1 MNTTIN
7 KHALVFGFTSIF
19 LIGLGLTIVNPVIPF
34 MVEQYT
40 KNTQQ
45 QATMVTLLSA
55 IYAFSMFLA
64 APMLGALSDRFGRK
78 IILIISLFG
87 SAFGYYLF
95 GFGGALWILFL
106 GRIIEGLT
114 GGEIS
119 AILAYFADLTPIE
132 SRTKYFGW
140 ISATVGIG
148 TAAGPLIGGF
158 LAQYGPAIPLYVASF
173 LSLSNA
179 VYGYFFMPE
188 SLTKRERTRNLSL
201 QQINPFKQLQLVFTF
216 RSVKW
221 LLITVF
227 LIWLPNGSFQA
238 IFAQFSIDTFH
249 LSPIIIGFTFSL
261 IGIMDIF
268 AQLLIMPILLKFWRE
283 NQIITMGI
291 ISEMIGYSVIIL
303 SAFYS
308 SIPCFIIGMVFF
320 GLGDAIFSPS
330 YNGLIST
337 YASKEDQGKIQ
348 GASQS
353 IQALARV
360 IGPMIGGQLYANFHH
375 TMPFII
381 GFILLG
387 LATFIVKPKVKRSF

>member
-7 KHALVFGFTSIF
+7 KHALVFGFTSVF

-45 QATMVTLLSA
+45 QATTVTLLSA

-78 IILIISLFG
+78 IILISSLFG
-87 SAFGYYLF
+87 SAIGYYLF

-132 SRTKYFGW
+132 SRTKSFGW

-179 VYGYFFMPE
+179 VYGYFFH
-188 SLTKRERTRNLSL
+188 
-201 QQINPFKQLQLVFTF
+201 
-216 RSVKW
+216 
-221 LLITVF
+221 
-227 LIWLPNGSFQA
+227 A
-238 IFAQFSIDTFH
+238 
-249 LSPIIIGFTFSL
+249 
-261 IGIMDIF
+261 
-268 AQLLIMPILLKFWRE
+268 
-283 NQIITMGI
+283 
-291 ISEMIGYSVIIL
+291 
-303 SAFYS
+303 
-308 SIPCFIIGMVFF
+308 
-320 GLGDAIFSPS
+320 
-330 YNGLIST
+330 
-337 YASKEDQGKIQ
+337 
-348 GASQS
+348 
-353 IQALARV
+353 
-360 IGPMIGGQLYANFHH
+360 
-375 TMPFII
+375 
-381 GFILLG
+381 
-387 LATFIVKPKVKRSF
+387 

>member
-7 KHALVFGFTSIF
+7 KHALVFGFTSVF

-45 QATMVTLLSA
+45 QATTVTLLSA

-78 IILIISLFG
+78 IILISSLFG
-87 SAFGYYLF
+87 SAIGYYLF

-132 SRTKYFGW
+132 SRTKAFGW

-221 LLITVF
+221 LLITGF

-291 ISEMIGYSVIIL
+291 TSEMIGYSVIIL
-303 SAFYS
+303 SAFYG

>member
-7 KHALVFGFTSIF
+7 KHALVFGFTSVF

-45 QATMVTLLSA
+45 QATTVTLLSA

-78 IILIISLFG
+78 IILISSLFG
-87 SAFGYYLF
+87 SAIGYYLF

-132 SRTKYFGW
+132 SRTKSFGW

-221 LLITVF
+221 LLITGF

-291 ISEMIGYSVIIL
+291 TSEMIGYSVIIL
-303 SAFYS
+303 SAFYG

-348 GASQS
+348 GASQR

>member
-7 KHALVFGFTSIF
+7 KHALVFGFTSVF

-45 QATMVTLLSA
+45 QATTVTLLSA

-78 IILIISLFG
+78 IILISSLFG
-87 SAFGYYLF
+87 SAIGYYLF

-132 SRTKYFGW
+132 SRTKSFGW

-221 LLITVF
+221 LLITGF

-291 ISEMIGYSVIIL
+291 TSEMIGYSVIIL
-303 SAFYS
+303 SAFYG

-330 YNGLIST
+330 YNSLIST

>member
-7 KHALVFGFTSIF
+7 KHALVFGFTSVF

-45 QATMVTLLSA
+45 QATTVTLLSA

-78 IILIISLFG
+78 IILISSLFG
-87 SAFGYYLF
+87 SAIGYYLF

-188 SLTKRERTRNLSL
+188 SLTKRKRTRNLSL

-221 LLITVF
+221 LLITGF

-261 IGIMDIF
+261 IGVMDIF

-291 ISEMIGYSVIIL
+291 TSEMIGYSVIIL
-303 SAFYS
+303 SAFYG

-375 TMPFII
+375 TMSFII

>member
-7 KHALVFGFTSIF
+7 KHALVFGFTSVF

-45 QATMVTLLSA
+45 QATTVTLLSA

-78 IILIISLFG
+78 IILISSLFG
-87 SAFGYYLF
+87 SAIGYYLF

-132 SRTKYFGW
+132 SRTKSFGW

-221 LLITVF
+221 LLITGF

-291 ISEMIGYSVIIL
+291 TSEMIGYSVIIL
-303 SAFYS
+303 SAFYG

-375 TMPFII
+375 MMPFII
-381 GFILLG
+381 GFILLC

>member
-7 KHALVFGFTSIF
+7 KHALVFGFTSVF

-45 QATMVTLLSA
+45 QATTVTLLSA

-78 IILIISLFG
+78 IILISSLFG
-87 SAFGYYLF
+87 SAIGYYLF

-158 LAQYGPAIPLYVASF
+158 LAQYGPATPLYVASF

-221 LLITVF
+221 LLITGF

-291 ISEMIGYSVIIL
+291 TSEMIGYSVIIL

-337 YASKEDQGKIQ
+337 YASKEDQGKNQ

-360 IGPMIGGQLYANFHH
+360 IGPMIGGQLYATFHH

>member
-7 KHALVFGFTSIF
+7 KHALVFGFTSVF

-45 QATMVTLLSA
+45 QATTVTLLSA

-78 IILIISLFG
+78 IILISSLFG
-87 SAFGYYLF
+87 SAIGYYLF
-95 GFGGALWILFL
+95 DFGGALWILFL

-132 SRTKYFGW
+132 SRTKSFGW

-221 LLITVF
+221 LLITGF

-291 ISEMIGYSVIIL
+291 TSEMIGYSVIIL
-303 SAFYS
+303 SAFYG

>member
-7 KHALVFGFTSIF
+7 KHALVFGFTSVF

-45 QATMVTLLSA
+45 QATTVTPLSA

-78 IILIISLFG
+78 IILISSLFG
-87 SAFGYYLF
+87 SAIGYYLF

-158 LAQYGPAIPLYVASF
+158 LAQYGPATPLYVASF

-201 QQINPFKQLQLVFTF
+201 QQINPFKQLQLIFTF

-221 LLITVF
+221 LLITGF

-291 ISEMIGYSVIIL
+291 TSEMIGYSVIIL

-337 YASKEDQGKIQ
+337 YASKRTKGKSK
-348 GASQS
+348 GLHKASK
-353 IQALARV
+353 
-360 IGPMIGGQLYANFHH
+360 H
-375 TMPFII
+375 
-381 GFILLG
+381 
-387 LATFIVKPKVKRSF
+387 

>member
-7 KHALVFGFTSIF
+7 KHALVFGFTSVF

-45 QATMVTLLSA
+45 QATTVTLLSA

-78 IILIISLFG
+78 IILISSLFG
-87 SAFGYYLF
+87 SAIGYYLF

-132 SRTKYFGW
+132 SRTKSLGW

-221 LLITVF
+221 LLITGF

-291 ISEMIGYSVIIL
+291 TSEMIGYSVIIL
-303 SAFYS
+303 SAFYG

>member
-7 KHALVFGFTSIF
+7 KHALVFGFTSVF

-45 QATMVTLLSA
+45 QATTVTLLSA

-78 IILIISLFG
+78 IILISSLFG
-87 SAFGYYLF
+87 SAIGYYLF

-132 SRTKYFGW
+132 SRTKSFGW

-179 VYGYFFMPE
+179 VYGYFFMPK

-221 LLITVF
+221 LLITGF

-291 ISEMIGYSVIIL
+291 TSEMIGYSVIIL
-303 SAFYS
+303 SAFYG

>member
-7 KHALVFGFTSIF
+7 KHALVFGFTSVF

-45 QATMVTLLSA
+45 QATTVTLLSA

-78 IILIISLFG
+78 IILISSLFG
-87 SAFGYYLF
+87 SAIGYYLF

-132 SRTKYFGW
+132 SRTKSFGW

-221 LLITVF
+221 LLITGF

-268 AQLLIMPILLKFWRE
+268 AQLLMMPILLKFWRE

-291 ISEMIGYSVIIL
+291 TSEMIGYSVIIL
-303 SAFYS
+303 SAFYG

-348 GASQS
+348 GASQR

-360 IGPMIGGQLYANFHH
+360 IGPMIGGQLYANFLH

>member
-7 KHALVFGFTSIF
+7 KHALVFGFTSVF

-45 QATMVTLLSA
+45 QATTVTLLSA

-78 IILIISLFG
+78 IILISSLFG
-87 SAFGYYLF
+87 SAIGYYLF

-106 GRIIEGLT
+106 GRIIKGLT

-132 SRTKYFGW
+132 SRTKSFGW

-221 LLITVF
+221 LLITGF

-291 ISEMIGYSVIIL
+291 TSEMIGYSVIIL
-303 SAFYS
+303 SAFYG

>member
-7 KHALVFGFTSIF
+7 KHALVFGFTSVF

-45 QATMVTLLSA
+45 QATTVTLLSA

-78 IILIISLFG
+78 IILISSLFG
-87 SAFGYYLF
+87 SAIGYYLF

-114 GGEIS
+114 SGEIS

-132 SRTKYFGW
+132 SRTKSFGW

-221 LLITVF
+221 LLITGF

-291 ISEMIGYSVIIL
+291 TSEMIGYSVIIL
-303 SAFYS
+303 SAFYG

>member
-7 KHALVFGFTSIF
+7 KHALVFGFTSVF

-45 QATMVTLLSA
+45 QATTVTLLSA

-78 IILIISLFG
+78 IILISSLFG
-87 SAFGYYLF
+87 SAIGYYLF

-132 SRTKYFGW
+132 SRTKSFGW

-158 LAQYGPAIPLYVASF
+158 LAQYVPAIPLYVASF

-291 ISEMIGYSVIIL
+291 TSEMIGYSVIIL
-303 SAFYS
+303 SAFYG

>member
-7 KHALVFGFTSIF
+7 KHALVFSFTSVF

-45 QATMVTLLSA
+45 QATTVTLLSA

-78 IILIISLFG
+78 IILISSLFG
-87 SAFGYYLF
+87 SAIGYYLF

-114 GGEIS
+114 SGEIS

-158 LAQYGPAIPLYVASF
+158 LAQYGPATPLYVASF

-221 LLITVF
+221 LLITGF

-249 LSPIIIGFTFSL
+249 LSPIIIGFTFLL

-291 ISEMIGYSVIIL
+291 TSEMIGYSVLIL
-303 SAFYS
+303 SAFYG

-360 IGPMIGGQLYANFHH
+360 IGPMICGQLYATFHH

>member
-7 KHALVFGFTSIF
+7 KHALVFGFTSVF

-45 QATMVTLLSA
+45 QATTVTLLSA

-78 IILIISLFG
+78 IILISSLFG
-87 SAFGYYLF
+87 SAIGYYLF

-119 AILAYFADLTPIE
+119 AILAYFAGLTPIE

-221 LLITVF
+221 LLITGF

-291 ISEMIGYSVIIL
+291 TSEMIGYSVIIL
-303 SAFYS
+303 SAFYG

-360 IGPMIGGQLYANFHH
+360 ISPMIGGQLYANFHH

>member
-7 KHALVFGFTSIF
+7 KHALVFGFTSVF

-45 QATMVTLLSA
+45 QATTVTLLSA

-78 IILIISLFG
+78 IILISSLFG
-87 SAFGYYLF
+87 SAIGYYLF

-158 LAQYGPAIPLYVASF
+158 LAQYGPATPLYVASF

-221 LLITVF
+221 LLITGF

-261 IGIMDIF
+261 IGIMDII

-291 ISEMIGYSVIIL
+291 TSEMIGYSVIIL

-360 IGPMIGGQLYANFHH
+360 IGPMIGGQLYVTFHH

>member
-7 KHALVFGFTSIF
+7 KHALVFGFTSVF

-45 QATMVTLLSA
+45 QATTVTLLSA

-78 IILIISLFG
+78 IILISSLFG
-87 SAFGYYLF
+87 SAIGYYLF

-132 SRTKYFGW
+132 SRTKSFGW

-221 LLITVF
+221 LLITGF

-291 ISEMIGYSVIIL
+291 TSEMIGYSVIIL
-303 SAFYS
+303 SAFYG

-320 GLGDAIFSPS
+320 GLGDVIFSPS

>member
-7 KHALVFGFTSIF
+7 KHALVFGFTSVF

-45 QATMVTLLSA
+45 QATTVTLLSA

-78 IILIISLFG
+78 IILISSLFG
-87 SAFGYYLF
+87 SAIGYYLF

-249 LSPIIIGFTFSL
+249 LSLIIIGFTFSL

-291 ISEMIGYSVIIL
+291 TSEMIGYSVIIL
-303 SAFYS
+303 SAFYG

-381 GFILLG
+381 GFILLD

>member
-7 KHALVFGFTSIF
+7 KHALVFGFTSVF

-45 QATMVTLLSA
+45 QATTVTLLSA

-78 IILIISLFG
+78 IILISSLFG
-87 SAFGYYLF
+87 SAIGYYLF

-119 AILAYFADLTPIE
+119 AILTYFADLTPIE
-132 SRTKYFGW
+132 SRTKSFGW

-221 LLITVF
+221 LLITGF

-291 ISEMIGYSVIIL
+291 TSEMIGYSVIIL
-303 SAFYS
+303 SAFYG

>member
-7 KHALVFGFTSIF
+7 KHALVFGFTSVF

-45 QATMVTLLSA
+45 QATTVTLLSA

-78 IILIISLFG
+78 IILISSLFG
-87 SAFGYYLF
+87 SAIGYYLF

-132 SRTKYFGW
+132 SRTKSFGW

-173 LSLSNA
+173 LFLSNA

-221 LLITVF
+221 LLITGF

-291 ISEMIGYSVIIL
+291 TSEMIGYSVIIL
-303 SAFYS
+303 SAFYGL
-308 SIPCFIIGMVFF
+308 IPCFIIGMVFF

>member
-7 KHALVFGFTSIF
+7 KHALVFGFTSVF

-45 QATMVTLLSA
+45 QATTVTLLSA

-78 IILIISLFG
+78 IILISSLFG
-87 SAFGYYLF
+87 SAIGYYLF

-132 SRTKYFGW
+132 SRTKSFGW

-221 LLITVF
+221 LLITGF

-291 ISEMIGYSVIIL
+291 TSEMIGYSVIIL
-303 SAFYS
+303 SAFYG

-375 TMPFII
+375 TMPS
-381 GFILLG
+381 LLD
-387 LATFIVKPKVKRSF
+387 SFY

>member
-7 KHALVFGFTSIF
+7 KHALVFGFTSVF

-45 QATMVTLLSA
+45 QATTVTLLSA

-78 IILIISLFG
+78 IILISSLFG
-87 SAFGYYLF
+87 SAIGYYLF
-95 GFGGALWILFL
+95 GFGEALWILFL

-221 LLITVF
+221 LLITGF

-291 ISEMIGYSVIIL
+291 TSEMIGYSVIIL
-303 SAFYS
+303 SAFYG

>member
-7 KHALVFGFTSIF
+7 KHALVFGFTSVF

-45 QATMVTLLSA
+45 QATTVTLLSA

-78 IILIISLFG
+78 IILISSLFG
-87 SAFGYYLF
+87 SAIGYYLF

-132 SRTKYFGW
+132 SRTKSFGW

-221 LLITVF
+221 LLITGF

-261 IGIMDIF
+261 ISIMDIF

-291 ISEMIGYSVIIL
+291 TSEMIGYSVIIL
-303 SAFYS
+303 SAFYG

>member
-7 KHALVFGFTSIF
+7 KHALVFGFTSVF

-45 QATMVTLLSA
+45 QATTVTLLSA

-78 IILIISLFG
+78 IILISSLFG
-87 SAFGYYLF
+87 SAIGYYLF

-132 SRTKYFGW
+132 SRTKSFGW

-221 LLITVF
+221 LLITGF

-238 IFAQFSIDTFH
+238 IFAQFSIDTFQ

-291 ISEMIGYSVIIL
+291 TSEMIGYSVIIL
-303 SAFYS
+303 SAFYG

>member
-7 KHALVFGFTSIF
+7 KHALVFGFTSVF

-45 QATMVTLLSA
+45 QATTVTLLSA

-78 IILIISLFG
+78 IILISSLFG
-87 SAFGYYLF
+87 SAIGYYLF

-132 SRTKYFGW
+132 SRTKSFGW

-158 LAQYGPAIPLYVASF
+158 LAQYGPATPLYVASF

-221 LLITVF
+221 LLITGF

-291 ISEMIGYSVIIL
+291 TSEMIGYSVIIL

>member
-7 KHALVFGFTSIF
+7 KHALVFGFTSVF

-45 QATMVTLLSA
+45 QATTVTLLSA

-78 IILIISLFG
+78 IILISSLSG
-87 SAFGYYLF
+87 SAIGYYLF

-132 SRTKYFGW
+132 SRTKSFGW

-221 LLITVF
+221 LLITGF

-291 ISEMIGYSVIIL
+291 TSEMIGYSVIIL
-303 SAFYS
+303 SAFYG

>member
-7 KHALVFGFTSIF
+7 KHALVFGFTSVF

-45 QATMVTLLSA
+45 QATTVTLLSA

-78 IILIISLFG
+78 IILISSLFG
-87 SAFGYYLF
+87 SAIGYYLF

-158 LAQYGPAIPLYVASF
+158 LAQYGPAMPLYVASF

-221 LLITVF
+221 LLITGF

-261 IGIMDIF
+261 IGVMDIF

-291 ISEMIGYSVIIL
+291 TSEMIGYSVIIL
-303 SAFYS
+303 SAFYG

>member
-7 KHALVFGFTSIF
+7 KHALVFGFTSVF

-45 QATMVTLLSA
+45 QATTVTLLSA

-78 IILIISLFG
+78 IILISSLFG
-87 SAFGYYLF
+87 SAIGYYLF

-132 SRTKYFGW
+132 SRTKSFGW

-201 QQINPFKQLQLVFTF
+201 QKINPFKQLQLVFTF

-221 LLITVF
+221 LLITGF

-291 ISEMIGYSVIIL
+291 TSEMIGYSVIIL
-303 SAFYS
+303 SAFYG

>member
-7 KHALVFGFTSIF
+7 KHALVFGFTSVF

-45 QATMVTLLSA
+45 QATTVTLLSA

-78 IILIISLFG
+78 IILISSLFG
-87 SAFGYYLF
+87 SAIGYYLF
-95 GFGGALWILFL
+95 GFDGALWILFL

-132 SRTKYFGW
+132 SRTKSFGW

-221 LLITVF
+221 LLITGF

-291 ISEMIGYSVIIL
+291 TSEMIGYSVIIL
-303 SAFYS
+303 SAFYG

>member
-7 KHALVFGFTSIF
+7 KHALFFGFTSVF

-34 MVEQYT
+34 MVERYT
-40 KNTQQ
+40 TNVQQ
-45 QATMVTLLSA
+45 QATAVTLLSTS
-55 IYAFSMFLA
+55 YAFSMFLA

-78 IILIISLFG
+78 IVLISSLFG
-87 SAFGYYLF
+87 SAIGYYLF
-95 GFGGALWILFL
+95 GLGGALWILFL
-106 GRIIEGLT
+106 GRIIEGLS

-148 TAAGPLIGGF
+148 TAAGPLIGGG

-188 SLTKRERTRNLSL
+188 SLTKHERTRNLSI
-201 QQINPFKQLQLVFTF
+201 QQINPFKQFQLIFTF

-221 LLITVF
+221 LLITGF

-249 LSPIIIGFTFSL
+249 LSPMILGFIFSL

-268 AQLLIMPILLKFWRE
+268 AQLLIMPILLKFWQE

-291 ISEMIGYSVIIL
+291 TSEMIGYSVIIL
-303 SAFYS
+303 SAFYG
-308 SIPCFIIGMVFF
+308 SIPCFISGMVFF
-320 GLGDAIFSPS
+320 GLGDAIFGPS

-337 YASKEDQGKIQ
+337 YVSNEDQGKIQ

-360 IGPMIGGQLYANFHH
+360 IGPMIGGQLYASFHY
-375 TMPFII
+375 TMPLII
-381 GFILLG
+381 GLILLG
-387 LATFIVKPKVKRSF
+387 SAIFIVKPKVTRSF

>member
-7 KHALVFGFTSIF
+7 KHALVFGFTSVF

-45 QATMVTLLSA
+45 QATTVTLLSA

-78 IILIISLFG
+78 IILISSLFG
-87 SAFGYYLF
+87 SAIGYYLF

-221 LLITVF
+221 LLITGF

-291 ISEMIGYSVIIL
+291 TSEMIGYSVIIL
-303 SAFYS
+303 SAFYG

-330 YNGLIST
+330 HNGLIST

>member
-7 KHALVFGFTSIF
+7 KHALVFGFTSVF

-45 QATMVTLLSA
+45 QATTVTLLSA

-78 IILIISLFG
+78 IILISSLFG
-87 SAFGYYLF
+87 SAIGYYLL

-114 GGEIS
+114 DGEIS

-132 SRTKYFGW
+132 SRTKSFGW

-201 QQINPFKQLQLVFTF
+201 HQINPFKQLQLVFTF

-283 NQIITMGI
+283 NQISTMGI
-291 ISEMIGYSVIIL
+291 TSEMIGYSVIIL
-303 SAFYS
+303 SAFYG

>member
-7 KHALVFGFTSIF
+7 KHALVFGFTSVF

-45 QATMVTLLSA
+45 QATTVTLLSA

-78 IILIISLFG
+78 IILISSLFG
-87 SAFGYYLF
+87 SAIGYYLF

-132 SRTKYFGW
+132 SRTKSFGW

-221 LLITVF
+221 LLITGF

-291 ISEMIGYSVIIL
+291 TSEMIGYSVIIL
-303 SAFYS
+303 SAFYG

-320 GLGDAIFSPS
+320 GLGDAIFSPF

>member
-7 KHALVFGFTSIF
+7 KHALVFGFTSVF

-40 KNTQQ
+40 KHTQQ
-45 QATMVTLLSA
+45 QATTVTLLSA

-78 IILIISLFG
+78 IILISSLFG
-87 SAFGYYLF
+87 SAIGYYLF

-119 AILAYFADLTPIE
+119 AILAYFADLTPVE

-221 LLITVF
+221 LLITGF

-291 ISEMIGYSVIIL
+291 TSEMIGYSVIIL
-303 SAFYS
+303 SAFYG

-360 IGPMIGGQLYANFHH
+360 ISPMIGGQLYANFHH

>member
-7 KHALVFGFTSIF
+7 KHALVFGFTSVF

-45 QATMVTLLSA
+45 QATTVTLLSA

-78 IILIISLFG
+78 IILISSLFG
-87 SAFGYYLF
+87 SAIGYYLF

-132 SRTKYFGW
+132 SRTKSFGW

-188 SLTKRERTRNLSL
+188 SLTKRERTRNLSR

-221 LLITVF
+221 LLITGF

-291 ISEMIGYSVIIL
+291 TSEMIGYSVIIL
-303 SAFYS
+303 SAFYG

>member
-7 KHALVFGFTSIF
+7 KHALVFGFTSVF

-45 QATMVTLLSA
+45 HATTVTLLSA

-78 IILIISLFG
+78 IILISSLFG
-87 SAFGYYLF
+87 SAIGYYLF

-158 LAQYGPAIPLYVASF
+158 LAQYGPATPLYVASF

-221 LLITVF
+221 LLITGF

-291 ISEMIGYSVIIL
+291 TSEMIGYSVLIL
-303 SAFYS
+303 SAFYG

-360 IGPMIGGQLYANFHH
+360 IGPMICGQLYATFHH

>member
-7 KHALVFGFTSIF
+7 KHALVFGFTSVF

-45 QATMVTLLSA
+45 QATTVTLLSA

-78 IILIISLFG
+78 IILISSLFG
-87 SAFGYYLF
+87 SAIGYYLF
-95 GFGGALWILFL
+95 GFGGASWILFL

-221 LLITVF
+221 LLITGF

-261 IGIMDIF
+261 IGVMDIF

-291 ISEMIGYSVIIL
+291 TSEMIGYSVIIL
-303 SAFYS
+303 SAFYG

>member
-7 KHALVFGFTSIF
+7 KHALVFGFTSVF

-45 QATMVTLLSA
+45 QAITVTLLSA

-78 IILIISLFG
+78 IILISSLFG
-87 SAFGYYLF
+87 SAIGYYLF

-132 SRTKYFGW
+132 SRTKSFGW

-221 LLITVF
+221 LLITGF

-291 ISEMIGYSVIIL
+291 TSEMIGYSVIIL
-303 SAFYS
+303 SAFYG